1 MNNTKKEKTKINESL
16 FIEGIKE
23 RGQSHRFSILLISAF
38 EGYLFNI
45 IWKPELINNPEA
57 IINDTYL
64 LCTASVAVVLLF
76 FLMMFIRKEIENSKK
91 IIEKLNL

>member
-1 MNNTKKEKTKINESL
+1 MNNTNKEKAKINESL
-16 FIEGIKE
+16 LIEGIKE
-23 RGQSHRFSILLISAF
+23 RGKSHRFNTLLISAF

-64 LCTASVAVVLLF
+64 LCTATAAVVLFF
-76 FLMMFIRKEIENSKK
+76 FLSMFIRKEIENSKK